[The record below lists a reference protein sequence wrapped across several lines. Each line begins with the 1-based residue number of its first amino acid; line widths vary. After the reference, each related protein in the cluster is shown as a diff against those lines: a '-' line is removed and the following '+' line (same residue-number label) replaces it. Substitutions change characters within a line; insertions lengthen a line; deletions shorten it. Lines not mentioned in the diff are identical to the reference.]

1 MNEMMLIRRWPLGSW
16 ARLRELLQAIADLQE
31 LDVAL
36 TSPEG
41 LRHAV
46 EMVLRLGELL
56 GLDDAWLDRLRPIAT
71 DDGVLRIVLAV
82 WQFVLGAR
90 HDVDADEAVRCRVAG
105 VETPVVVTQ
114 QALADWL
121 PIVVQLISLLRIVRG
136 TR

>member
-16 ARLRELLQAIADLQE
+16 SRLRELLQAIADLQD
-31 LDVAL
+31 LDAVL
-36 TSPEG
+36 TTPDG
-41 LRHAV
+41 LRRAV
-46 EMVLRLGELL
+46 ELVLRLGELL
-56 GLDDAWLDRLRPIAT
+56 GLDAAWLDRLRPIVT

-82 WQFVLGAR
+82 WEFVLGAR
-90 HDVDADEAVRCRVAG
+90 HEVDADEAVRCRVSG
-105 VETPVVVTQ
+105 VEAPVVVTQ

>member
-1 MNEMMLIRRWPLGSW
+1 M
-16 ARLRELLQAIADLQE
+16 QAIADLQD

-41 LRHAV
+41 LRRAV
-46 EMVLRLGELL
+46 ELVLRLGELL
-56 GLDDAWLDRLRPIAT
+56 GLDAAWLDRLRPIVT

-90 HDVDADEAVRCRVAG
+90 HGVDADEAVRCQVAG